1 LYKDTENKF
10 KKSKYYTFPPYFN
23 ENNSLLYITKIVT
36 DEIYWLQHYAKKVD
50 SIVEVG
56 CWKGETTKIFLENCK
71 GTVYAIDNFKGNN
84 DILDATH
91 GKYIPEE
98 IEKMFLNNVGHYP
111 NLKLLKMDSEEAY
124 KLFEPKSIDMVFIDA
139 DHDYESVKRD
149 IENWM
154 PISKKIIFGHDYHLP
169 EIQKVLI
176 EKFIS
181 DKESDIS
188 LKNRYFYFLLDDEK
202 KEELPMITGN
212 DRKKYMISNFRT
224 IPYTTF
230 WCVDIENE

>member
-1 LYKDTENKF
+1 
-10 KKSKYYTFPPYFN
+10 
-23 ENNSLLYITKIVT
+23 
-36 DEIYWLQHYAKKVD
+36 
-50 SIVEVG
+50 
-56 CWKGETTKIFLENCK
+56 
-71 GTVYAIDNFKGNN
+71 
-84 DILDATH
+84 
-91 GKYIPEE
+91 
-98 IEKMFLNNVGHYP
+98 MFLNNVGHYP

-202 KEELPMITGN
+202 KEELPMIFKQLVHYFVCLQALLLNPKRTTTRTFYTRKRILRN
-212 DRKKYMISNFRT
+212 RQLDRTSTSRG
-224 IPYTTF
+224 
-230 WCVDIENE
+230 C